1 MMSGTLPTC
10 QGAEPNTRTPVFK
23 TPSKACDSHAHVF
36 GPRDRFPYDPG
47 RSYDPPEAPYEAYRK
62 MLDVLGVERA
72 CLVQPSVHGTDN
84 TAMLD
89 AITRSN
95 GAMRGIAVVSGD
107 IGDVELQQL
116 HEGGVCGLRVN
127 LQFDGVA
134 ALEGI
139 EHLAERIRPMG
150 WHLQFLANIA
160 NFHDVLPRLGALPV
174 DILFDHLGHMPT
186 EQGIEAP
193 PFQALLRLMRE
204 GHTWVKLSGPY
215 RTSTEQG
222 VPFSDTAPYVE
233 ALIDAAPDHV
243 LWGTDWPHPH
253 LEIPMVN
260 DGDLLD
266 SLGTWVGDD
275 AMRNQILVENP
286 ARLFGFER

>member
-1 MMSGTLPTC
+1 MTSGTLPTC
-10 QGAEPNTRTPVFK
+10 QGAEPDTRAPDFK
-23 TPSKACDSHAHVF
+23 APSRACDSHAHVF
-36 GPRDRFPYDPG
+36 GPQDLFPYDPA

-62 MLDVLGVERA
+62 MLDVLGIERA

-84 TAMLD
+84 SAMLD
-89 AITRSN
+89 AIVRSS
-95 GAMRGIAVVSGD
+95 GAMRGIAVVASDAGD
-107 IGDVELQQL
+107 AELQQL
-116 HEGGVCGLRVN
+116 HEGGVRGLRLN

-134 ALEGI
+134 ALEGV
-139 EHLAERIRPMG
+139 EHLAERIQPMG

-160 NFHDVLPRLGALPV
+160 NFHDALPRLGSLPV

-186 EQGIEAP
+186 DHGIEAS
-193 PFQALLRLMRE
+193 PFQVLLELMRE
-204 GHTWVKLSGPY
+204 GRTWVKLSGPY

-222 VPFSDTAPYVE
+222 VPFTDTTPYVE
-233 ALIDAAPDHV
+233 ALLDAAPNRI

-266 SLGTWVGDD
+266 LLGAWVRDE
-275 AMRNQILVENP
+275 ATRNQILVDNP
-286 ARLFGFER
+286 ARLFGFDK